1 MKKIKY
7 VLGITA
13 AFIVSA
19 SYAQTPEFAFN
30 GAADV
35 IFKFPPRGSGGRAI
49 VHDDGNI
56 LTLNYGGD
64 FSGGTRLGPQFNVG
78 NDGSFDANHGNFV
91 LKGSTGNIGIGTSNP
106 QSKLE
111 VMGQIKSHNASLGQ
125 SDGQTSS
132 KNFANFSSNNHGSVL
147 VSSNLYFSGNDDL
160 KVANGH
166 GTMSGA
172 SIILPGNGQPNQGG
186 ITFYTSNPSAVIADQ
201 VFTGSAAMVINGSGN
216 VGLGTTLP
224 REKLSVNGNIRA
236 HELKVELT
244 GWPDYV
250 FNSGYYLKPLSEI
263 EKFIKIEKHLPGIP
277 SAGEVE
283 QNGLGLG
290 EINKLL
296 LEKVEE
302 LTLHLIEKDKLIK
315 KQESINATQE
325 KRLGQIEARLKL
337 LIK

>member
-7 VLGITA
+7 VMVIAT
-13 AFIVSA
+13 AFIA
-19 SYAQTPEFAFN
+19 AISYGQTPEFAFN

-35 IFKFPPRGSGGRAI
+35 VFKFPPRGSGGRAI
-49 VHDDGNI
+49 VHDASNI
-56 LTLNYGGD
+56 LALNYGGD

-78 NDGSFDANHGNFV
+78 NDGSIDANHGNFV
-91 LKGSTGNIGIGTSNP
+91 LTGSTGNIGIGTSSP

-111 VMGQIKSHNASLGQ
+111 VMGQIKSHYTGVGQ
-125 SDGQTSS
+125 SDSETSS

-147 VSSNLYFSGNDDL
+147 VSSNLYFSGNDYL

-166 GTMSGA
+166 STMSGA

-186 ITFYTSNPSAVIADQ
+186 ISFYTSNPSVVIADQ
-201 VFTGSAAMVINGSGN
+201 AFVCSAAMVINGSGH
-216 VGLGTTLP
+216 VGLGTTSP
-224 REKLSVNGNIRA
+224 REKLSINGNIRA

-250 FNSGYYLKPLSEI
+250 FESGYSLKPLSEI

-277 SAGEVE
+277 SAAEVE
-283 QNGLGLG
+283 QNGLAVG
-290 EINKLL
+290 EINKRL
-296 LEKVEE
+296 LEKIEE
-302 LTLHLIEKDKLIK
+302 LTLHLIEKDKIIK
-315 KQESINATQE
+315 KQESINAAQE
-325 KRLGQIEARLKL
+325 SRIGKIEAKLEL